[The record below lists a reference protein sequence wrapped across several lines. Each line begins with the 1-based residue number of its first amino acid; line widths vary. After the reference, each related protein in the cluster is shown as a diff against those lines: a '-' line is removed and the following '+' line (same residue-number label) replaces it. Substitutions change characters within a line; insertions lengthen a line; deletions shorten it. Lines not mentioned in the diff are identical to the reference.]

1 MTTFNPNNENKTK
14 SDFTAGHKIFETNY
28 VSCEKALKGKSLIS
42 VFQEFFCYHKQNFQ
56 FGGRTEH

>member
-42 VFQEFFCYHKQNFQ
+42 VFQEFFC
-56 FGGRTEH
+56 